1 MMPSQICVRFFQL
14 GKLCTDNSGL
24 PLRPPA
30 TKKTRLRERGK
41 YAIYSGMLS
50 GFALLRLVNPSCTCE
65 CARQRY
71 VCGEAKWTN
80 QTNLLRQ
87 ARKTDRT
94 TR

>member
-1 MMPSQICVRFFQL
+1 MMPIQICVRFFQL
-14 GKLCTDNSGL
+14 AKLSTDSSGL

-30 TKKTRLRERGK
+30 TKKSRLRERGK

-50 GFALLRLVNPSCTCE
+50 GFALPTLVNSGCMCE

-80 QTNLLRQ
+80 QTSLLRQ
-87 ARKTDRT
+87 ATKTDRA